1 MKTKYILL
9 IMIFL
14 SVTVVGPS
22 LYAFE
27 LDDDDDDLLN
37 EGFPINKSIYEKQ
50 HGTKITLGE
59 KDPFFPL
66 VIKPKR
72 PKRPDKPPR
81 TPPRVGPTP
90 IVPQIPP
97 IQIKVICIIGNSG
110 RRMAL
115 IQFNGKVKEY
125 WKGDSE
131 SGAFKIVE
139 ITNRSVVIYSLRKH
153 RQRSFD
159 LPK

>member
-1 MKTKYILL
+1 MKTKYIFL
-9 IMIFL
+9 IMVFL
-14 SVTVVGPS
+14 AVTIYCPVA
-22 LYAFE
+22 YAFD
-27 LDDDDDDLLN
+27 LDTDDDDLLN
-37 EGFPINKSIYEKQ
+37 EGFSVEQSVYEKH

-66 VIKPKR
+66 VVKPKR

-81 TPPRVGPTP
+81 VPPVAGRTPA
-90 IVPQIPP
+90 VPQIPP
-97 IQIKVICIIGNSG
+97 VELKVICIIGNSG

-115 IQFNGKVKEY
+115 IKYNGKVKEY

-131 SGAFKIVE
+131 PGAFKIVE
-139 ITNRSVVIYSLRKH
+139 ITNRAVVIYSMRKH